1 MKRLWSSKIT
11 VLGAGAAVL
20 VFAVGYIIGGR
31 GSEARKEP
39 IAHEHQED
47 QAENREKKGV
57 LHVCPMNCVAP
68 MEKPGRCPVCG
79 MELVAVPSRVYG
91 GEADLPRISLPEKT
105 LKRSGIQVARV
116 EEKFVT
122 AEIRLFGKIEY
133 DPIEQ
138 FKVTAFA
145 PGVIDNIYVKRA
157 GQVVRRGDPLFDLNS
172 AELFYLEH
180 EFFETLE
187 KLPLGVDL
195 VPGKGHSESR
205 VGRWQRLL
213 LPPKEPGEKPE
224 LSPEANKA
232 IQQSMGQIKRKMR
245 LLGLSDKDV
254 EGLIIKGRPTG
265 ISTVTSPMTGV
276 VLEQNA
282 FRGTFVNTGDVV
294 FTIANPRVL
303 WARLDAYAADFPWL
317 RLGQEAEF
325 TTDAYP
331 GKTFKGKVLFLDP
344 EFDAKR
350 KVFKVGVLYRDSM
363 GLLKPNMLVRCVIH
377 AKLTAGGRGMAE
389 MVTQGMMET
398 AQTRRTN
405 APPLVIPD
413 TAPLITGKRAVVYVE
428 ESGEPGTY
436 VGREVD
442 LGPRASGYYLVN
454 AGLKKGEKVVV
465 NGNFKIDSAVQ
476 ILAKSSMMSQ
486 KVSPLPVEHYDYVE
500 TPPLPEELEA
510 ERPDKGPKH
519 DFHTGQVPKPK
530 DMTESHD

>member
-1 MKRLWSSKIT
+1 MNGVIERFWSKKVFGIG
-11 VLGAGAAVL
+11 VVAL
-20 VFAVGYIIGGR
+20 VFAVGYSLGGI
-31 GSEARKEP
+31 GSETQEKP
-39 IAHEHQED
+39 NAHQRHED
-47 QAENREKKGV
+47 QAENREQKAV
-57 LHVCPMNCVAP
+57 MHVCPMNCVAP
-68 MEKPGRCPVCG
+68 MEKPGKCPVCG
-79 MELVAVPSRVYG
+79 MELVAVPSQVYG
-91 GEADLPRISLPEKT
+91 READLPRISFPEKT
-105 LKRSGIQVARV
+105 LKKSGIRVARV
-116 EEKFVT
+116 EQKFVT

-187 KLPLGVDL
+187 KLPLGLDL
-195 VPGKGHSESR
+195 VPGKYHSESR

-213 LPPKEPGEKPE
+213 LPPKEPGGKME

-245 LLGLSDKDV
+245 LLGLSEKDM
-254 EGLIIKGRPTG
+254 EGLIVKGRPTG

-303 WARLDAYAADFPWL
+303 WARLDAYASDFPWL

-331 GKTFKGKVLFLDP
+331 GKTFKGKLLYLDP

-350 KVFKVGVLYRDSM
+350 QIFKVGVLYQDTK

-389 MVTQGMMET
+389 VATQGMMET
-398 AQTRRTN
+398 AQTRRTD

-428 ESGEPGTY
+428 VPGEPGTY

-442 LGPRASGYYLVN
+442 LGPRASG
-454 AGLKKGEKVVV
+454 
-465 NGNFKIDSAVQ
+465 
-476 ILAKSSMMSQ
+476 
-486 KVSPLPVEHYDYVE
+486 
-500 TPPLPEELEA
+500 
-510 ERPDKGPKH
+510 
-519 DFHTGQVPKPK
+519 
-530 DMTESHD
+530 